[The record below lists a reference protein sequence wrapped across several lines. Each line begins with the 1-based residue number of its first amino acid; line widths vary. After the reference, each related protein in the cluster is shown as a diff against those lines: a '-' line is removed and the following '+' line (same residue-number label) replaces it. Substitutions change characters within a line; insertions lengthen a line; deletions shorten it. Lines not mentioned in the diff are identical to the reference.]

1 MYAILQTKLY
11 TMNSQEYPFN
21 QTLRRKNTSITNNTV
36 INYNSVTLQN
46 VC

>member
-21 QTLRRKNTSITNNTV
+21 QTLRRNTNNTV